1 VSKYHVLRF
10 TVFSLALLRFS
21 FGFQLRP
28 YVFIESVFSGSV
40 LMGFG
45 EPPQKSKV
53 LGFEF
58 SGSCGAKSFGE
69 Y

>member
-1 VSKYHVLRF
+1 
-10 TVFSLALLRFS
+10 
-21 FGFQLRP
+21 
-28 YVFIESVFSGSV
+28 
-40 LMGFG
+40 MGFG